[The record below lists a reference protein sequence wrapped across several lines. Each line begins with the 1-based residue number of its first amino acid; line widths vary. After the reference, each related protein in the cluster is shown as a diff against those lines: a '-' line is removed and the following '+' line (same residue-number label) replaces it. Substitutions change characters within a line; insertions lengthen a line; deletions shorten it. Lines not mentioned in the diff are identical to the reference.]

1 VSKAGQ
7 GTRFEIWLPVA
18 GETHKPIPEEAGEL
32 PQAAG
37 ETVMIVDDERPL
49 VALTEEMLARL
60 GYEPVGFD
68 SSAAALRAFQAQ
80 PRRFDVILTDEA
92 MPELTGTDLAREIR
106 RLRSDVPIILMSGY
120 GGTQLNTRAASNGVS
135 EVLRKPL
142 QSRELAEALARVLE
156 FMHEPS

>member
-1 VSKAGQ
+1 
-7 GTRFEIWLPVA
+7 
-18 GETHKPIPEEAGEL
+18 
-32 PQAAG
+32 
-37 ETVMIVDDERPL
+37 MIVDDERPL

-68 SSAAALRAFQAQ
+68 SSAAALRAFRAQ
-80 PRRFDVILTDEA
+80 PQRFDVILTDEA

-106 RLRSDVPIILMSGY
+106 RLRFDVPIILMSGY
-120 GGTQLNTRAASNGVS
+120 GGTQLTTRAASNGVN

-142 QSRELAEALARVLE
+142 QSRELGETLARVLE